1 MKGYSRCPSV
11 IEHIY
16 LDTGSHRPGTEE
28 PLSTLKSED
37 KGCFVSTP
45 QESGGNRRRP
55 GNIGEVAVFVPG
67 LRIPMAVDFSLAL
80 RDHLSKSLVER
91 LSALRTR
98 IVVMAGQEAPTIT
111 RTRRKTFTQ
120 HGGSTIGN
128 LLQAL
133 EDYLPVLL
141 GLVKDGS
148 PLQHKV
154 QFIWINQEDDAEET
168 AIFSAWYEVLSVLH
182 LMATLS
188 LSQANL
194 LLLPRTSIDSYQP
207 KVSEESMR
215 SSVDIFP
222 KAAGYLDCAVRN
234 VLPQLPA
241 EQRRNLAVDLAKGVL
256 RAPEADS
263 GFEGSG

>member
-1 MKGYSRCPSV
+1 
-11 IEHIY
+11 
-16 LDTGSHRPGTEE
+16 
-28 PLSTLKSED
+28 
-37 KGCFVSTP
+37 
-45 QESGGNRRRP
+45 
-55 GNIGEVAVFVPG
+55 
-67 LRIPMAVDFSLAL
+67 MAVDFSLAL

-154 QFIWINQEDDAEET
+154 QFIWINQEDDAEK
-168 AIFSAWYEVLSVLH
+168 ACDLLLIFSLRLLDTLIVLFG
-182 LMATLS
+182 MFFLS
-188 LSQANL
+188 CL
-194 LLLPRTSIDSYQP
+194 L
-207 KVSEESMR
+207 
-215 SSVDIFP
+215 
-222 KAAGYLDCAVRN
+222 N
-234 VLPQLPA
+234 
-241 EQRRNLAVDLAKGVL
+241 KG
-256 RAPEADS
+256 EI
-263 GFEGSG
+263 